1 MCAPWPRPSP
11 RIGLASERVNFGLIL
26 GSMLPEEMEGRQS
39 SDSARVTDESAFS
52 DQLKAWLESDGP
64 KTIGDLGVTFAE
76 KSFAVTILFLMFIP
90 ALPLPTGGITHVF
103 EAITILLAGEMVI
116 GARSIWLPV
125 RWRDRAIGPAMTGKA
140 VPFMMRRIRWLERFS
155 KPRGA
160 SLFHRRWFLRILGVV
175 LMGLALACGLAPPFS
190 GLDTLPA
197 LGAVFVALSI
207 ILEDGLA
214 LAIGLGFGAGGV
226 VLIFTMGAAIFHLIG
241 RLF

>member
-1 MCAPWPRPSP
+1 MTGEST
-11 RIGLASERVNFGLIL
+11 F
-26 GSMLPEEMEGRQS
+26 
-39 SDSARVTDESAFS
+39 SA
-52 DQLKAWLESDGP
+52 QLKAWVESDGP

-103 EAITILLAGEMVI
+103 EVITMLLAGEVVI
-116 GARSIWLPV
+116 GARSIWLPA
-125 RWRDRAIGPAMTGKA
+125 RWRDRALGPATIGKA

-160 SLFHRRWFLRILGVV
+160 YLFHRRWFLRILGIV
-175 LMGLALACGLAPPFS
+175 LVGLALACGLAPPFS

-207 ILEDGLA
+207 ILEDVLA
-214 LAIGLGFGAGGV
+214 LAIGLAVGTGGV
-226 VLIFTMGAAIFHLIG
+226 ALIFTVGTAIFRLIG
-241 RLF
+241 GLF

>member
-1 MCAPWPRPSP
+1 M
-11 RIGLASERVNFGLIL
+11 
-26 GSMLPEEMEGRQS
+26 
-39 SDSARVTDESAFS
+39 TDESTFS

-64 KTIGDLGVTFAE
+64 KTIGGLGVTFGD

-125 RWRDRAIGPAMTGKA
+125 RWRDRTLGPATTGKA

-160 SLFHRRWFLRILGVV
+160 YLFHRRWFLRILGVV

-207 ILEDGLA
+207 ILEDVLA
-214 LAIGLGFGAGGV
+214 LAIGLGLGAVGV
-226 VLIFTMGAAIFHLIG
+226 VLILTLGAAIFRLIG
-241 RLF
+241 ELF